1 VTIALVLVAAIA
13 LVIGF
18 VSNQLPPIYIS
29 IACSFVA
36 AVVLAMF
43 SRLNRRRAAP
53 ATGSGP
59 APLDTGPSIFERSAP
74 TTTQSP
80 AIRGA
85 RPALEEP
92 EEEEEEPVT
101 VVSAPATKRPV
112 AREPVPPEP
121 EEEEDLWPD
130 EIVFPIEDYDDL
142 RTAEILPLLEEL
154 DDDELEDVRDY
165 EEDHRRRAS
174 ILRRIDELLRG
185 EEELAPPPPPVR
197 PKVEPVVPPVA
208 PSRRPAVTRRE
219 PEPEPP
225 PPPPPP
231 PPRTRPEPALTE
243 LRAEPDEVEP
253 EEAEPVVAAAAPAVA
268 ARAEPVV
275 ADDEFP
281 IADYD
286 KLRVAEILPLLS
298 ELEPDELEQVAE
310 RERAGSNRT
319 TVLTK
324 VNRLLRPE
332 KVKTTGKAAPA
343 RAPRPPAPRGFGPS
357 NGPSAPSGSGA
368 DNGEG

>member
-53 ATGSGP
+53 ASGSGP

-74 TTTQSP
+74 PTTQSP

-92 EEEEEEPVT
+92 EEEEAVT
-101 VVSAPATKRPV
+101 AVSAPATKRPA
-112 AREPVPPEP
+112 ARAEPVPPEP

-185 EEELAPPPPPVR
+185 EEELAPPPPVR
-197 PKVEPVVPPVA
+197 PKVEPVVPPIA
-208 PSRRPAVTRRE
+208 PSRRPAVTRHE
-219 PEPEPP
+219 PEPEPAP
-225 PPPPPP
+225 PPPL

-253 EEAEPVVAAAAPAVA
+253 EEAEPSVAAAAPAVA
-268 ARAEPVV
+268 ARAEPLV

-324 VNRLLRPE
+324 INRLLRPE

-343 RAPRPPAPRGFGPS
+343 KAPRPPAPRGFRPS
-357 NGPSAPSGSGA
+357 NGPSASSQP
-368 DNGEG
+368 DNGDH